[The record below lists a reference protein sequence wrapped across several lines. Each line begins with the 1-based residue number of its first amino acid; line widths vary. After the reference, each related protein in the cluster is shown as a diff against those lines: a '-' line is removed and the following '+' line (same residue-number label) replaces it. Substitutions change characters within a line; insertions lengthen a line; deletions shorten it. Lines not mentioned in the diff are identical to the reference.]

1 MDVDWS
7 VELGAEDPVLE
18 FPWSSPDGKQRY
30 VNLSQHPDAIAE
42 VSEAVHYPELGEFL
56 RKVNTESSPWV
67 TAKCDVWLN
76 DEIAEAEP
84 IYDANVK
91 FCSYVDLVAR
101 DSPVRSAFERHESWV
116 KATAGQLDSA
126 TEEPIACEFIVRR
139 CWTHSESADQQ
150 LAFARAADQAEPR
163 HGFYVTFYLFGY
175 GAHAAEARTNWA
187 EGLRRV
193 TGIIAASAA

>member
-1 MDVDWS
+1 V
-7 VELGAEDPVLE
+7 
-18 FPWSSPDGKQRY
+18 
-30 VNLSQHPDAIAE
+30 
-42 VSEAVHYPELGEFL
+42 
-56 RKVNTESSPWV
+56 
-67 TAKCDVWLN
+67 
-76 DEIAEAEP
+76 AEAEP

>member
-67 TAKCDVWLN
+67 TAKCDVWRR
-76 DEIAEAEP
+76 P
-84 IYDANVK
+84 
-91 FCSYVDLVAR
+91 S
-101 DSPVRSAFERHESWV
+101 RS
-116 KATAGQLDSA
+116 T
-126 TEEPIACEFIVRR
+126 T
-139 CWTHSESADQQ
+139 
-150 LAFARAADQAEPR
+150 
-163 HGFYVTFYLFGY
+163 
-175 GAHAAEARTNWA
+175 RT
-187 EGLRRV
+187 
-193 TGIIAASAA
+193 